1 MLLENTRTTYA
12 TFEAFTAL
20 PEHRDFNFELVDGE
34 IIEKMPS
41 LEHGVIASNLSG
53 YFWNFCK
60 GKPGCIVAVEVRHKL
75 PNDDHNARQP
85 DISVFT
91 NADEPILTQSPVPRM
106 PDIAIEVQ
114 SPDDTLKAMREK
126 AAYYLANGTQ
136 MVILVFTRKRFVE
149 VQTADNIDILTL
161 EDTLEGGAVLPE
173 FSLSVKDIF
182 PA

>member
-1 MLLENTRTTYA
+1 MLLEKTRTTYA
-12 TFEAFTAL
+12 AFETFTAL
-20 PEHRDFNFELVDGE
+20 PEHRDFNFELIDGE

-41 LEHGVIASNLSG
+41 MEHGN
-53 YFWNFCK
+53 
-60 GKPGCIVAVEVRHKL
+60 IVVTLIFYLKLYSLQNKRGRILTEVQHKL
-75 PNDDHNARQP
+75 PHDDHNARQP

-114 SPDDTLKAMREK
+114 SPDDRISAMREK

-161 EDTLEGGAVLPE
+161 EDTLEGGAVLPG
-173 FSLSVKDIF
+173 FSLAIKDIF
-182 PA
+182 AE